1 MTVALKVVAYLPA
14 KHPAYCAVHDPSPGH
29 CDCGARP
36 VPLVTLENAQKAVEA
51 AAQAERE
58 NTANQPEEI

>member
-1 MTVALKVVAYLPA
+1 
-14 KHPAYCAVHDPSPGH
+14 
-29 CDCGARP
+29 